1 MVTREIFAD
10 EIAIDFPSVDQL
22 IDRVRDGFL
31 GEPLAPE
38 TLTTEVSVS
47 ARAAITGTIV
57 SLEIPLRGTC
67 TECGGRGET
76 WAEPCAACRGSGD
89 WFLRHSLRFLVPP
102 GVSDGAR
109 FRFRVSSTRGAGVSP
124 VSVEVRVAI
133 RNF

>member
-22 IDRVRDGFL
+22 IDRVREGFL
-31 GEPLAPE
+31 GEPFAPE
-38 TLTTEVSVS
+38 MLTAEVSVS
-47 ARAAITGTIV
+47 ARDAITGTIV
-57 SLEIPLRGTC
+57 PLEIPLRGTC
-67 TECGGRGET
+67 AECGGRGET
-76 WAEPCAACRGSGD
+76 WAEPCVACRGSGN
-89 WFLRHSLRFLVPP
+89 WFLRRSLRFLVPP

-109 FRFRVSSTRGAGVSP
+109 FRFRVGSARAAS